1 MEDFTAFYFGVWPFF
16 LAVIGVIA
24 AAEYYQRGDV
34 V

>member
-24 AAEYYQRGDV
+24 AAEYYVRTW
-34 V
+34 